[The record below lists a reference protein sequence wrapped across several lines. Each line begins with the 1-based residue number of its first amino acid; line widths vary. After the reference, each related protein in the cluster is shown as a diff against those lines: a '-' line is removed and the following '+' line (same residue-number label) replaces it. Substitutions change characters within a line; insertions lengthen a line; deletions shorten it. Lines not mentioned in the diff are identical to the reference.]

1 MNFVVLSKYLLLLS
15 CILNINIVCCQTVS
29 FTYDNNKNIIYKDKT
44 GSSSSMVQNN
54 QDNGT
59 GSLRDIIIDACPEDT
74 IRFVTSLIGD
84 TIKLTGNE
92 IVIDRKIYMQGLGM
106 DDLTISGENTDR
118 IFNIRTKADSGI
130 EGVKL
135 INGIKPVD
143 GGAIINESDLL
154 LKDVIFQN
162 NKEGTIPKA
171 LTNKKHLVVEGTV
184 IIRD

>member
-1 MNFVVLSKYLLLLS
+1 MALKKIILIILLVPINSNIFCQIIYFNYDTNKNLLS
-15 CILNINIVCCQTVS
+15 
-29 FTYDNNKNIIYKDKT
+29 KDKT
-44 GSSSSMVQNN
+44 GLSNSLVQNN
-54 QDNGT
+54 QDDGT
-59 GSLRDIIIDACPEDT
+59 GSLRDIITDACPEDT
-74 IRFVTSLIGD
+74 IRFVSSLVGD

-92 IVIDRKIYMQGLGM
+92 IVIDRKIYIQGLGM

-118 IFNIRTKADSGI
+118 IFNIRSKADSGI

-135 INGIKPVD
+135 INGFKPAD

-162 NKEGTIPKA
+162 NKEGTTPKA

-184 IIRD
+184 IIKD